1 MLTENE
7 IQRTWRALFRD
18 QAISEETFTRAE
30 ALLEELRP
38 ESPLRHRLDGEL
50 SELRKIQSKKQAA
63 PKQAAAKPAS
73 PKAGR
78 KKAAKTSAAE
88 KQVAGG

>member
-18 QAISEETFTRAE
+18 PEISEETLTRAE

-50 SELRKIQSKKQAA
+50 GELRRMRSKKQA
-63 PKQAAAKPAS
+63 PQKQS
-73 PKAGR
+73 PQKQTARR
-78 KKAAKTSAAE
+78 K
-88 KQVAGG
+88 

>member
-50 SELRKIQSKKQAA
+50 SELRKIQSKKQAP
-63 PKQAAAKPAS
+63 PKPTS

-78 KKAAKTSAAE
+78 KTAAKKSAAE
-88 KQVAGG
+88 KQVAGGN

>member
-18 QAISEETFTRAE
+18 QEVNEETFTRAE

-50 SELRKIQSKKQAA
+50 GELRKMRTKKLTPQKSDLL
-63 PKQAAAKPAS
+63 PKPSLGKITHS
-73 PKAGR
+73 
-78 KKAAKTSAAE
+78 
-88 KQVAGG
+88 

>member
-18 QAISEETFTRAE
+18 QEINEETFTRAE
-30 ALLEELRP
+30 ALLDELRP

-50 SELRKIQSKKQAA
+50 VELRKMKTKKPAPQKQKQAA
-63 PKQAAAKPAS
+63 RGK
-73 PKAGR
+73 
-78 KKAAKTSAAE
+78 
-88 KQVAGG
+88 

>member
-1 MLTENE
+1 LLTENE

-18 QAISEETFTRAE
+18 QEINEETFARAE

-50 SELRKIQSKKQAA
+50 NELRKIRSKKLAPQIQTPHKQAGRKAVGRKQAA
-63 PKQAAAKPAS
+63 
-73 PKAGR
+73 
-78 KKAAKTSAAE
+78 
-88 KQVAGG
+88 GGK

>member
-7 IQRTWRALFRD
+7 IQRTWRALFRGHEVD
-18 QAISEETFTRAE
+18 EEVLARAE

-50 SELRKIQSKKQAA
+50 SELRKMKSKKPAPQKQAA
-63 PKQAAAKPAS
+63 RSK
-73 PKAGR
+73 
-78 KKAAKTSAAE
+78 
-88 KQVAGG
+88 

>member
-1 MLTENE
+1 LLTENE

-18 QAISEETFTRAE
+18 QAIDDELFTRAE

-50 SELRKIQSKKQAA
+50 TELRRMRTKKPVAAKTPRKQAA
-63 PKQAAAKPAS
+63 
-73 PKAGR
+73 
-78 KKAAKTSAAE
+78 
-88 KQVAGG
+88 GGK

>member
-18 QAISEETFTRAE
+18 QEINEEMFTRAE

-50 SELRKIQSKKQAA
+50 TELRKMRSKKPAP
-63 PKQAAAKPAS
+63 PKQ
-73 PKAGR
+73 
-78 KKAAKTSAAE
+78 TSQRQTVRG
-88 KQVAGG
+88 K

>member
-7 IQRTWRALFRD
+7 IQRSWRALFREHD
-18 QAISEETFTRAE
+18 VDDDTLTRAE

-50 SELRKIQSKKQAA
+50 TELRKMKSKKPA
-63 PKQAAAKPAS
+63 PQ
-73 PKAGR
+73 
-78 KKAAKTSAAE
+78 KKAAQAK
-88 KQVAGG
+88 